1 MIAMHQPSAVFPLPI
16 PVLFSNMK
24 PSAARYG
31 HRKPDPHDRP
41 AALPFIVHG
50 DNRRGA
56 VLVSFSLSPF
66 VADRLK
72 NGIQLSAAVDIFG
85 RFNQGFSEC
94 EDALSEKL
102 YMCQENSV
110 PYQWMD
116 DPETFWPKIFKFMNN
131 RFANYTEEQAE
142 LARIFREYC
151 GSWYEIRNS
160 IIYRLSLGDIEAC
173 GRKKSPDCPFSIMEI
188 SLFGK
193 RSEIN
198 FRESHLKLDKLAY
211 YDVRIASHSGL
222 PIHCAM
228 LAYGNP
234 RQVES
239 YLELSR
245 VHMRGKDKEKYQA
258 RLDETTFALRQQI
271 FALLHEGLLRAVTV
285 QGQHR
290 IEAGAWKDPEVNM
303 EASALRDA
311 EGTWRECRVL
321 SPLAIRKQPD
331 LLGWRPEIVS
341 PQTPMLLGS
350 ALEPAGKLVFQAS
363 DDSLIQFAVEEDKR
377 RADEGED
384 LLDTKERLSFLR
396 KYQAKL
402 TENYLKTKLMPQIR
416 KQAELQNVPLR
427 RQGQIKQGVSK

>member
-1 MIAMHQPSAVFPLPI
+1 M
-16 PVLFSNMK
+16 
-24 PSAARYG
+24 
-31 HRKPDPHDRP
+31 
-41 AALPFIVHG
+41 
-50 DNRRGA
+50 
-56 VLVSFSLSPF
+56 
-66 VADRLK
+66 
-72 NGIQLSAAVDIFG
+72 
-85 RFNQGFSEC
+85 
-94 EDALSEKL
+94 SEKL
-102 YMCQENSV
+102 NMCQENSV
-110 PYQWMD
+110 PDAWID
-116 DPETFWPKIFKFMNN
+116 DPETFWPMIKKASNNNFAGYSKGNIKIFWD
-131 RFANYTEEQAE
+131 
-142 LARIFREYC
+142 FREFC
-151 GSWYEIRNS
+151 GAWYQIRDA
-160 IIYRLSLGDIEAC
+160 IISDLSLGDIEAC

-198 FRESHLKLDKLAY
+198 FRENHLKLDKLTY

-222 PIHCAM
+222 PLRCAIV
-228 LAYGNP
+228 AYGNP
-234 RQVES
+234 RQVEN
-239 YLELSR
+239 YLELSC
-245 VHMRGKDKEKYQA
+245 VHMRGKNKEKYQA

-271 FALLHEGLLRAVTV
+271 FVLLHEGLLRAVTV

-311 EGTWRECRVL
+311 EGRWREFRVL

-363 DDSLIQFAVEEDKR
+363 DDSLIQFAVKEDKR

-396 KYQAKL
+396 KYRAKL